1 MARVL
6 GQQAIHRLTDSS
18 SIVPPPNKA
27 RDLHGTFIYKYWA
40 FDREKRNVYI
50 VITIYIKHKNAR
62 ISLEIYKKM

>member
-1 MARVL
+1 MARVF
-6 GQQAIHRLTDSS
+6 GQQDIHRLTDSS

-50 VITIYIKHKNAR
+50 VITIYIKHKSAR
-62 ISLEIYKKM
+62 ISL